1 MATQRGCAKRLQHRE
16 RVWRARTTPGTISS
30 VSACPS
36 SLCKE
41 CVPMSHTATLRTLIQ
56 SPDLLVMPGI
66 FDGFSARLVE
76 HSGFAAGFIS
86 GAGLSETLL
95 GWSDVGLMGFELNL
109 AAVTR
114 LAACC
119 TLPLLADAD
128 RAMAMPSTCTTRPAP
143 LSRPGWPA

>member
-1 MATQRGCAKRLQHRE
+1 
-16 RVWRARTTPGTISS
+16 
-30 VSACPS
+30 
-36 SLCKE
+36 
-41 CVPMSHTATLRTLIQ
+41 MSYTATLRTLIQ

-95 GWSDVGLMGFELNL
+95 GYSDVGLMGFELNL

-119 TLPLLADAD
+119 SLPVLADAD
-128 RAMAMPSTCTTRPAP
+128 TGYGNAVNVYHRRAPLAERRPPRMDAADSTRCDVCMPSLHSWSERKNFDVMP
-143 LSRPGWPA
+143 

>member
-1 MATQRGCAKRLQHRE
+1 MARA
-16 RVWRARTTPGTISS
+16 WRTRTAPGTISG
-30 VSACPS
+30 VHARRS
-36 SLCKE
+36 SLSKE
-41 CVPMSHTATLRTLIQ
+41 VLPMSSTATLRTLIQ
-56 SPDLLVMPGI
+56 APDLLVMPGI

-76 HSGFAAGFIS
+76 QTGFAAGFIT

-119 TLPLLADAD
+119 TLPLLA
-128 RAMAMPSTCTTRPAP
+128 
-143 LSRPGWPA
+143 